1 MTSSARAYV
10 FWALL
15 VIPQL
20 SLAHSPIEGIDN
32 FYSGLLHPVF
42 VPAHLL
48 LLIALGLFIGHRGV
62 KDNQAAL
69 LVFLIAVALGLI
81 AAWFSFGVELEVL
94 ILTGAASLGI
104 LIATSLELNRYW
116 CASIAAL
123 AGLSLG
129 IDSSQDTLSG
139 AEKSAALLG
148 NGLGLYLLILY
159 PTAAADRFNKKPWQ
173 KIGVR
178 IIGSWIA
185 ASALLVLALSYSS
198 GAMA

>member
-1 MTSSARAYV
+1 MIRPSRALV
-10 FWALL
+10 FWTLL
-15 VIPQL
+15 VIPQV
-20 SLAHSPIEGIDN
+20 SLAHSPIEGIDS

-48 LLIALGLFIGHRGV
+48 LLIALGLFIGQRGV

-69 LVFLIAVALGLI
+69 LVFLVAVALGLI
-81 AAWFSFGVELEVL
+81 AAWFSLGVELEVL
-94 ILTGAASLGI
+94 ILSGAASLGI
-104 LIATSLELNRYW
+104 LIATNFKVNRYW

-123 AGLSLG
+123 AGLLLG
-129 IDSSQDTLSG
+129 TDSAQDALSG
-139 AEKSAALLG
+139 SEKSASLLG

-159 PTAAADRFNKKPWQ
+159 PTALADRFNRKPWQ

-198 GAMA
+198 GAME